1 MTELEAG
8 NIRAG
13 AYVRM
18 RGWAIR
24 RLARNRQSA
33 PGGAHSW
40 RTGRIPPQTTT
51 EAGTTGSQ
59 TRGSDPS
66 DGDLQVGH
74 GWSAGSHWATTAVRT
89 SIWIAVAC
97 GPIAL
102 VGVLV
107 GGSSTPQVVQTAGV
121 DGVAGER
128 AAVGEFAERYV
139 TTWVETDND
148 NLGRLKTYVQL
159 PDTLSWPTEAGASA
173 SAAQVSG
180 IAQQPTGLWSVTIG
194 ADVKPSGA
202 ERGKRR
208 YFQVAIR
215 YDDGAMVAAGLPA
228 PVPAPRTAE
237 PPDTA
242 YGTEL
247 SLDTPAGETIAD
259 FLNAMLAGRG
269 DISRYASPG
278 SGLQALSSA
287 PYRGV
292 DLQYIESDVDLMG
305 DTSRPDDGDE
315 AEVLVTAKA
324 KTEDGS
330 ATPVQYALTLRSRDG
345 RWEVASLGQTPQ
357 IDDAGIAP
365 SHGSASGTSAST
377 QEE

>member
-8 NIRAG
+8 DMRAG
-13 AYVRM
+13 PYVRI

-24 RLARNRQSA
+24 RLARSRQSP

-40 RTGRIPPQTTT
+40 RTGRVQPQTAT
-51 EAGTTGSQ
+51 ESGTTS
-59 TRGSDPS
+59 TDPS

-89 SIWIAVAC
+89 SIWVAVAC
-97 GPIAL
+97 GPVAL

-107 GGSSTPQVVQTAGV
+107 GGSSTPQVVQAAGV
-121 DGVAGER
+121 DTVAGER

-159 PDTLSWPTEAGASA
+159 PDTLSWPTEAEGNAG
-173 SAAQVSG
+173 AAQVSG
-180 IAQQPTGLWSVTIG
+180 IAQQPTGLWSVTVG
-194 ADVKPSGA
+194 TDVTSSGSDSS
-202 ERGKRR
+202 KRR

-242 YGTEL
+242 YGSEL
-247 SLDTPAGETIAD
+247 SLDTAAGETIGD
-259 FLNAMLAGRG
+259 FLTAMLAGRG

-287 PYRGV
+287 PYQDV
-292 DLQYIESDVDLMG
+292 ELQYIESDVDLMA
-305 DTSRPDDGDE
+305 DTSRPEDGDE
-315 AEVLVTAKA
+315 AEVFVTAKA
-324 KTEDGS
+324 KTEGGA

-345 RWEVASLGQTPQ
+345 RWEVASIGQTPQ
-357 IDDAGIAP
+357 VADDAGIAP
-365 SHGSASGTSAST
+365 SSGSASGTSASI